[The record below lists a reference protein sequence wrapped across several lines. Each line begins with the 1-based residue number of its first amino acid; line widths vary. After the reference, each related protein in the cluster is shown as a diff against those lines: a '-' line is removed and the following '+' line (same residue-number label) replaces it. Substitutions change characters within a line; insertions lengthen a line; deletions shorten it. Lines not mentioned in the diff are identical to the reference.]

1 MLHVVYRSHGGENAK
16 GRPSWYSKSLA
27 LDSFLRSVREAGAAG
42 DAVDVVFLNDGPVPS
57 ERLAPMREHGTVR
70 AITGGSNRA
79 SYLSGLALAARSDW
93 ADEDVVLF
101 AEDDYLWRPDALVC
115 LLRAARQRRADYL
128 APYGVGTH
136 DDIDGRVPVWRRP
149 RAGRGEE
156 AIPADVVRWVPHQST
171 TSTFAVRLG
180 ALRQDHRLL
189 VLCCLSGGDFDH
201 TSLLAVQG
209 VPRFTLRDLVT
220 HHPGAS
226 SNPAVRAARAVY
238 LTAFRGAVDVAS
250 LRRPSRR
257 RRLVAADPAVCT
269 HMEQGWLAPAPPGRP
284 GFWQDLAAQ
293 VRQERQS
300 APDTD
305 GDATRSLTV

>member
-16 GRPSWYSKSLA
+16 GRPSWYSKSVA
-27 LDSFLRSVREAGAAG
+27 LDSFLRAVARARSVG
-42 DAVDVVFLNDGPVPS
+42 DGVDVVFLNDGPVPAQ
-57 ERLAPMREHGTVR
+57 RLTLMREHGTVR

-79 SYLSGLALAARSDW
+79 SYLAGLKLAVRSDW
-93 ADEDVVLF
+93 AADDVVLF
-101 AEDDYLWRPDALVC
+101 AEDDYLWRPDALVS
-115 LLRAARQRRADYL
+115 LDRAAALRRAEYL

-136 DDIDGRVPVWRRP
+136 DDIDGRVPQWRRP
-149 RAGRGEE
+149 RAGRGEGS
-156 AIPADVVRWVPHQST
+156 IPEQVVRWVPHQST

-209 VPRFTLRDLVT
+209 VPRFTLRDLVA

-226 SNPAVRAARAVY
+226 SNPAVRVARALY
-238 LTAFRGAVDVAS
+238 LTTFRGAVDVAS

-257 RRLVAADPAVCT
+257 RRLAAADPAVCT
-269 HMEQGWLAPAPPGRP
+269 HMEEGWLAPAPLGRP
-284 GFWQDLAAQ
+284 GYWEELATQTRQWAAD
-293 VRQERQS
+293 VR
-300 APDTD
+300 DTD
-305 GDATRSLTV
+305 DDAVPSVTV